1 MKVCRLPQ
9 FAAAL
14 KGSPALSFLVAWRSM
29 VAYCGSRPA
38 TLAVKPSD
46 LPGSARRRLLGALGN
61 PIVPQRARGLKM
73 IFGKLE
79 FGLSQRDV
87 LFASVAGDRAEG
99 ASKMQSDRYG
109 DPSTVGFGVP
119 AHLREH
125 LHAPDREIFEVKA
138 KLQALTKRFQQVEKD
153 RDDAL
158 MVAAAAD
165 ARSKATNEHASQK
178 LEKVRT
184 RAEAAERAAESS
196 ELLAD
201 ATSAALR
208 DMEDRAQ
215 QAEAELHRQ
224 KERVTRLEDEL
235 EKQRAIG
242 MTLEDDVDILRRR
255 VRNLERGISSFS
267 KASQTT
273 PEDFVDSSSQ
283 PEDHSF
289 GVRAAELLRE
299 LEDVGTDAHVDDTGV
314 VRRASVRDTLEPDGL
329 GAEIMPP
336 RSEVPVAVPEDDWG
350 PDASDDEEAEQRRVE
365 EHEHP
370 DTSEETALIAVAS
383 GEGVEYPEHEREEHD
398 TRELEAV
405 EGHVTESVGVGDME
419 DDGWA
424 GDDPSWTA
432 DKRQ

>member
-1 MKVCRLPQ
+1 MH
-9 FAAAL
+9 
-14 KGSPALSFLVAWRSM
+14 
-29 VAYCGSRPA
+29 
-38 TLAVKPSD
+38 PS
-46 LPGSARRRLLGALGN
+46 
-61 PIVPQRARGLKM
+61 
-73 IFGKLE
+73 
-79 FGLSQRDV
+79 
-87 LFASVAGDRAEG
+87 AGDRGEG

-299 LEDVGTDAHVDDTGV
+299 LEDVGTDAHVDDTGA

-370 DTSEETALIAVAS
+370 DTSEETALIAAAVAS

>member
-1 MKVCRLPQ
+1 
-9 FAAAL
+9 
-14 KGSPALSFLVAWRSM
+14 
-29 VAYCGSRPA
+29 
-38 TLAVKPSD
+38 
-46 LPGSARRRLLGALGN
+46 
-61 PIVPQRARGLKM
+61 M
-73 IFGKLE
+73 IFGSLA
-79 FGLSQRDV
+79 LRDV
-87 LFASVAGDRAEG
+87 FLHPSAGDRGKG

-299 LEDVGTDAHVDDTGV
+299 LEDVGTDAHVDDTGA

-370 DTSEETALIAVAS
+370 DTSEETALTAVAS